1 MSKDNQTKAAP
12 APRTGPKP
20 RYRIINWPDYNQA
33 LCRRGQLSLWLP
45 TNLGPFW
52 YQDSPGPRIGGYR
65 YSQRAIEF
73 CLTLRQAYHLPYR
86 QTQGFI
92 EDLFEWL
99 GLEVSVPSYSQLQ
112 RRGRDLNVDLH
123 PAEVPACGPVDV
135 VIDSTGLKVSG
146 QGEWKVRQHGKGK
159 NRQWLKLTLV
169 SQPQGLEILA
179 QRLTHNDID
188 DAQSGLEVMARLG
201 QPVRCCAADGAYDK
215 EKFRACLSP
224 ATRQLI
230 PPQEN
235 AVASAGNP
243 VLAQRDEAIAEIATT
258 DRATWKRA
266 VGYHMRS
273 KAEVNMFRYKTV
285 FGERIRGRK
294 LVNQATEVALN
305 CKLLNRFAQL
315 GLPQSRLIRP

>member
-12 APRTGPKP
+12 APRTGPNP
-20 RYRIINWPDYNQA
+20 PYRIINWPDYNQA

-45 TNLGPFW
+45 TNLGQFC
-52 YQDSPGPRIGGYR
+52 YQDSPGPRTGGYGS
-65 YSQRAIEF
+65 SQRAIEF

-86 QTQGFI
+86 QTQGFV

-99 GLEVSVPSYSQLQ
+99 GLELSVPSYSQMQ
-112 RRGRDLNVDLH
+112 RRGRELSVSLH
-123 PAEVPACGPVDV
+123 PSEGPEAGPVDV

-159 NRQWLKLTLV
+159 TRQWLKRTLV
-169 SQPQGLEILA
+169 SRPRGLEILA
-179 QRLTHNDID
+179 QRLTHHDSD
-188 DAQSGLEVMARLG
+188 DARSGLEVMARPG
-201 QPVRCCAADGAYDK
+201 QPVRSCAADGAYDK
-215 EKFRACLSP
+215 EKFRACLSA
-224 ATRQLI
+224 ATRQLL

-235 AVASAGNP
+235 AVAWAGKP
-243 VLAQRDEAIAEIATT
+243 VLAQRGEAIAGIATT

-266 VGYHMRS
+266 VGHQVRS
-273 KAEVNMFRYKTV
+273 QGEVNMLRYKTLL
-285 FGERIRGRK
+285 GERIRGRE
-294 LVNQATEVALN
+294 LVNQASEVALN